1 MWPIMI
7 TVLNLPRPIRNLF
20 SNFILAEIVPS
31 NGTGEPKEIAPY
43 LDIIIDELLLLSNA
57 SMFDAYQNA
66 PFSLKVRILNY
77 VLDYPGVSKVFSLTG
92 TGSYQACA
100 WCTLKG
106 MLKYV
111 YMKYNYVPAEL
122 KVYDSVV

>member
-1 MWPIMI
+1 MI

-20 SNFILAEIVPS
+20 SNFILAGIVPS

-77 VLDYPGVSKVFSLTG
+77 VLDYPGVSKLFSLTG
-92 TGSYQACA
+92 TGSYKACA